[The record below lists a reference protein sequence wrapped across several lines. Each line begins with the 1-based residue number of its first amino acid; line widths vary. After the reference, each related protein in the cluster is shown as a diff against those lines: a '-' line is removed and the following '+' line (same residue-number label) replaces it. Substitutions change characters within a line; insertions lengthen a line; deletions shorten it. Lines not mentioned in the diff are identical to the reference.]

1 MQLTSG
7 NLFAS
12 WFPRPPTGY
21 HRAMDAAHTAKPG
34 YDRNAIVVGISGAS
48 GAVYG
53 IRLLQA
59 LREAGVATHLIVSPA
74 AELTIALETDWSL
87 DAVRGLAT
95 WNHDIGAIGA
105 VLASGSFLTGGMVI
119 APCSVKTAAMISNS
133 IDENLLIRAADVTLK
148 ECRRLV
154 LLVREAPLHVGHL
167 RTLEQL
173 ALMGATVFPP
183 VPAFYTRPQ
192 TVDDIVDETVGRVL
206 NTLGIENGLATPW
219 QGESGAGEL

>member
-1 MQLTSG
+1 M
-7 NLFAS
+7 
-12 WFPRPPTGY
+12 P
-21 HRAMDAAHTAKPG
+21 KPDQ
-34 YDRNAIVVGISGAS
+34 DRRAIVVGISGAS

-59 LREAGVATHLIVSPA
+59 LREAGVATHLIVSRA
-74 AELTIALETDWSL
+74 AELTIALETDWSV
-87 DAVRGLAT
+87 DAVRALAT
-95 WNHDIGAIGA
+95 WNHDISSIGA
-105 VLASGSFLTGGMVI
+105 VLASGSFHTGGMVV
-119 APCSVKTAAMISNS
+119 APCSIKTAAMIANS
-133 IDENLLIRAADVTLK
+133 IAENLLIRAADVTLK
-148 ECRRLV
+148 ERRRLV

-192 TVDDIVDETVGRVL
+192 TVDDIVNETVGRVM

-219 QGESGAGEL
+219 RGDGEAGE

>member
-1 MQLTSG
+1 MAT
-7 NLFAS
+7 
-12 WFPRPPTGY
+12 
-21 HRAMDAAHTAKPG
+21 MDS
-34 YDRNAIVVGISGAS
+34 NAIVVGISGAS

-53 IRLLQA
+53 IRLLGA

-87 DAVRGLAT
+87 DAVRALAT
-95 WNHDIGAIGA
+95 WNHDIGATGA

-119 APCSVKTAAMISNS
+119 APCSVKTAAMVANS
-133 IDENLLIRAADVTLK
+133 IGENLLVRAADVTLK
-148 ECRRLV
+148 ERRRLV

-192 TVDDIVDETVGRVL
+192 TVDDIVNETVGRVM
-206 NTLGIENGLATPW
+206 NTLGIQNGLMTPW
-219 QGESGAGEL
+219 RGEGEPGKPRGGS